1 MVKNEK
7 TSDSLSSSKDGT
19 DPESHQDYSNWVI
32 TGRRVYQTSPQHS
45 EYNGEYEEV
54 ISVEGSP
61 IVCLDCNSTD
71 KPCWK
76 PTMNTPSFHASP
88 EGMCSDCMLTWV
100 TKENIQVV
108 PDSEL
113 YEEFWLMTG
122 ELGHTADVMN
132 EAEVYPDNLS
142 TAKGYW
148 LTCSVEHRKEW
159 FRDTECP
166 LVEDIAII
174 SFDSIP
180 ETVREAVMDEYEEYY
195 EEGDPVTWD
204 QFSKESQIKIVD
216 SIGSSSNMFE
226 RLHGNGYH
234 KFCRRDPDNDS
245 VDEEEHVY

>member
-7 TSDSLSSSKDGT
+7 TGQTDSVGLDL
-19 DPESHQDYSNWVI
+19 ESHQDYSNWVI

-88 EGMCSDCMLTWV
+88 EGMCSDCMLIWV

-132 EAEVYPDNLS
+132 EAEVYPDNLG
-142 TAKGYW
+142 K
-148 LTCSVEHRKEW
+148 
-159 FRDTECP
+159 D
-166 LVEDIAII
+166 EDGE
-174 SFDSIP
+174 P
-180 ETVREAVMDEYEEYY
+180 YTYES
-195 EEGDPVTWD
+195 GDPVMWD
-204 QFSKESQIKIVD
+204 QLSKESQTKIVD
-216 SIGSSSNMFE
+216 YIGSSSSMFE

-245 VDEEEHVY
+245 VDEAEEEEHVY